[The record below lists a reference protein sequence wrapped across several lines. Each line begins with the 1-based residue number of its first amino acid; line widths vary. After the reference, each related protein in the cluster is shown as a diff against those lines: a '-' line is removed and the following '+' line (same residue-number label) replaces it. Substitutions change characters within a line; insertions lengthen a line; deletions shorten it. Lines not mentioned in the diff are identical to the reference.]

1 MTTVRNDKPASLLRI
16 AAGIGLILSVA
27 ACASTGPSTTSSVKP
42 NTKPASEQAFASPD
56 DAVDA
61 LVTAS
66 RADDKAKI
74 IKIMGPLSERLLHSG
89 DKVADQKSRER
100 FLAAYDKAHQIEPE
114 GDNKMVLVVGD
125 EEWPMPVP
133 IVRTNDIWWFDTDAG
148 DDEILNRR
156 IGKNELNVIE
166 VCRAYVDAQRD
177 YAGQNKDDKNKHEY
191 AQRFMSSDS
200 KHDGLYWP
208 VADGDAESPLG
219 PLIATATAEG
229 YNEKTLGKHEAYHG
243 YYYKILK
250 IQGPHASSGARNYVD
265 KNGHMTKGFALV
277 AFPARYND
285 SGVMTFIVNHNGIVY
300 QKNLGAKTAAI
311 ASRMQQYD
319 PDETWT
325 VVP

>member
-1 MTTVRNDKPASLLRI
+1 MPFT
-16 AAGIGLILSVA
+16 
-27 ACASTGPSTTSSVKP
+27 ACASTGPSTTAAKP
-42 NTKPASEQAFASPD
+42 NTKPASELAFATPD
-56 DAVDA
+56 DAVNA
-61 LVTAS
+61 LIDAS
-66 RADDKAKI
+66 RADDKAKV

-89 DKVADQKSRER
+89 DKVADQKARAR
-100 FLAAYDKAHQIEPE
+100 FLAAYDKAHQIQPE
-114 GDNKMVLVVGD
+114 GDNKMILVVGE
-125 EEWPMPVP
+125 EEWPMPIPLVHSAEG
-133 IVRTNDIWWFDTDAG
+133 WWFDTDAG

-177 YAGQNKDDKNKHEY
+177 YAGLNKTDNQKHEY
-191 AQRFMSSDS
+191 AQHFMSHDG

-208 VADGDAESPLG
+208 VADDQPQSPLG

-229 YNEKTLGKHEAYHG
+229 YGEKALSKHQPYHG
-243 YYYKILK
+243 YFYKILK
-250 IQGPHASSGARNYVD
+250 AQGSHASSGARNYVD

-300 QKNLGAKTAAI
+300 QKNLGPKTAVI
-311 ASRMQQYD
+311 ASKMTQYD
-319 PDETWT
+319 PDSSWS